1 MVFYAH
7 LQQSELSQPT
17 IVAMIITI
25 WRDLRIFVTLQ
36 TIFETTTMKNKLI
49 QLSIWIAAHITLV
62 VVLVT
67 AVALFLPSS
76 FVRIDTS
83 TITPMLGVVMFGMGL
98 TLRPSD
104 FRPVLQHPKD
114 ILVGELAQFLI
125 MPSLAWLLCKLLSL
139 PEELALGVILVG
151 CCPGGTASNVICYL
165 AKGDVALSV
174 AMTGVSTLLA
184 PIMTPALVWLLA
196 GESVEVDVTGM
207 FLSIVQVVIVPIVL
221 GVAAN
226 HYFQRTTRRILPL
239 LPMIS
244 TLSIAFIIG
253 IIVAHN
259 ATSILTCSLIVAVA
273 VILHNVFGLVLG
285 YGLSAIT
292 GSEPSKRSAIAIEV
306 GMQNSGLATSLAATH
321 FALFPMAAVPG
332 AMFSVWHN
340 FSGSIAAQI
349 FRRQSEN
356 QHNVIL

>member
-1 MVFYAH
+1 
-7 LQQSELSQPT
+7 
-17 IVAMIITI
+17 
-25 WRDLRIFVTLQ
+25 
-36 TIFETTTMKNKLI
+36 MKNKI
-49 QLSIWIAAHITLV
+49 ITLSAWIAAHITLI

-67 AVALFLPSS
+67 VVALFLPSS
-76 FVRIDTS
+76 FNWISTS
-83 TITPMLGVVMFGMGL
+83 AITPMLGVVMFGMGL

-104 FRPVLQHPKD
+104 FKPVLQHPKD
-114 ILVGELAQFLI
+114 ILIGELAQFLI
-125 MPSLAWLLCKLLSL
+125 MPSLAWLLSKLLAL
-139 PEELALGVILVG
+139 PEELALGVVLVG

-165 AKGDVALSV
+165 AKGDVPLSV

-184 PIMTPALVWLLA
+184 PVVTPALVWLLA
-196 GESVEVDVTGM
+196 GESVDVDIAGM

-221 GVAAN
+221 GFAAN
-226 HYFQRTTRRILPL
+226 HYFGQTTRRIVPL

-259 ATSILTCSLIVAVA
+259 SASILTCSLIVAVA
-273 VILHNVFGLVLG
+273 VILHNVLGLALG
-285 YGLSAIT
+285 YRLTALT

-306 GMQNSGLATSLAATH
+306 GMQNSGLATSLATTH
-321 FALFPMAAVPG
+321 FAIFPMAAVPG

-349 FRRQSEN
+349 FRKQADRKQN
-356 QHNVIL
+356 KA

>member
-1 MVFYAH
+1 
-7 LQQSELSQPT
+7 
-17 IVAMIITI
+17 
-25 WRDLRIFVTLQ
+25 
-36 TIFETTTMKNKLI
+36 MKNKLI
-49 QLSIWIAAHITLV
+49 QLSTWIAAHITFV

-76 FVRIDTS
+76 FAWIDTS
-83 TITPMLGVVMFGMGL
+83 AITPMLGVVMFGMGL

-196 GESVEVDVTGM
+196 GESVEVDVAGM

-226 HYFQRTTRRILPL
+226 HYFQRTTRRIVPL

-292 GSEPSKRSAIAIEV
+292 GSEPSKRSTIAIEV

-321 FALFPMAAVPG
+321 FTFFPMAAVPG